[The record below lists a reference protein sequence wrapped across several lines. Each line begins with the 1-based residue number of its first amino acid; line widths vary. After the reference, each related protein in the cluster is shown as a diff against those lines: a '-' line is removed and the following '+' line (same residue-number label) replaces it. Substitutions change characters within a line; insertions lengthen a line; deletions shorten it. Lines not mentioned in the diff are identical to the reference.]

1 MNTTILGFLK
11 QLKEEGKIK
20 RNVIDEE
27 FSKYIELNKTELDY
41 MMIKKSKDSITLED
55 MEKVKIIKG
64 LQIEEIKEMA
74 KNKLKYQKQ

>member
-41 MMIKKSKDSITLED
+41 IMIKKSKDSITLED

-74 KNKLKYQKQ
+74 KNKLKY

>member
-74 KNKLKYQKQ
+74 KNELKY

>member
-11 QLKEEGKIK
+11 HLKEKGKIK
-20 RNVIDEE
+20 RDVIDEE

-64 LQIEEIKEMA
+64 LQIEEIKEMT
-74 KNKLKYQKQ
+74 KNKLKH

>member
-64 LQIEEIKEMA
+64 LQIEEIKEMT
-74 KNKLKYQKQ
+74 KNKLKN

>member
-27 FSKYIELNKTELDY
+27 FSKYIELNITELDY

-64 LQIEEIKEMA
+64 LQIEEIKEMT
-74 KNKLKYQKQ
+74 KNKLKY

>member
-11 QLKEEGKIK
+11 QLKEEGKIE

-74 KNKLKYQKQ
+74 KNKLKY

>member
-27 FSKYIELNKTELDY
+27 FTKYIELNKTELDY

-64 LQIEEIKEMA
+64 LQIEEIKEMT
-74 KNKLKYQKQ
+74 KNKLKY

>member
-20 RNVIDEE
+20 RNVIDED

-74 KNKLKYQKQ
+74 KNKLKY

>member
-27 FSKYIELNKTELDY
+27 FSKYIELTKTELDY

-74 KNKLKYQKQ
+74 KNKLKY

>member
-64 LQIEEIKEMA
+64 LQIEEIKEMT
-74 KNKLKYQKQ
+74 KNKLKYQK

>member
-27 FSKYIELNKTELDY
+27 FSKYIQLNKTELDY

-74 KNKLKYQKQ
+74 KNKLKY

>member
-41 MMIKKSKDSITLED
+41 VMIKKSKDSITLED
-55 MEKVKIIKG
+55 KEKVKIIKG

-74 KNKLKYQKQ
+74 KNKLKY

>member
-11 QLKEEGKIK
+11 QWKEEGKIK

-74 KNKLKYQKQ
+74 KNKLKY

>member
-41 MMIKKSKDSITLED
+41 IMIKKSKDSITLED

-64 LQIEEIKEMA
+64 LQIEEIEEMT
-74 KNKLKYQKQ
+74 KNKLKY

>member
-27 FSKYIELNKTELDY
+27 FTKYIELNKTELDY

-64 LQIEEIKEMA
+64 LQIEEIEEMT
-74 KNKLKYQKQ
+74 KNKLKY

>member
-41 MMIKKSKDSITLED
+41 MMIKKSKDSKTLED

-64 LQIEEIKEMA
+64 LQIEEIKEMT
-74 KNKLKYQKQ
+74 KNKLKY

>member
-74 KNKLKYQKQ
+74 KNKLKYQK

>member
-11 QLKEEGKIK
+11 QLKEKGKIK

-74 KNKLKYQKQ
+74 KNKLKY

>member
-64 LQIEEIKEMA
+64 LQIEEIEEMT
-74 KNKLKYQKQ
+74 KNKLKY

>member
-11 QLKEEGKIK
+11 QLKEKGKIK
-20 RNVIDEE
+20 RDVIDEE

-64 LQIEEIKEMA
+64 LQIEEIKEMT
-74 KNKLKYQKQ
+74 KNKLKY

>member
-74 KNKLKYQKQ
+74 KNKLKY

>member
-1 MNTTILGFLK
+1 
-11 QLKEEGKIK
+11 
-20 RNVIDEE
+20 
-27 FSKYIELNKTELDY
+27 

-74 KNKLKYQKQ
+74 KNKLKY

>member
-64 LQIEEIKEMA
+64 LQIEEIKEMT
-74 KNKLKYQKQ
+74 KNKLKY